1 MDEDGGGGE
10 IAQARRS
17 DEPAQSG
24 TDGAT
29 SGGLGGQ
36 AAPGPPAWRGQA
48 GRLSGTSDASPRPDT
63 EKG

>member
-10 IAQARRS
+10 IAQAHRS
-17 DEPAQSG
+17 DELAQSG

-36 AAPGPPAWRGQA
+36 AAPAPRRKALWHKR
-48 GRLSGTSDASPRPDT
+48 RLAKT
-63 EKG
+63 